1 MDDQKVAN
9 SELVRLR
16 RIMELRKLALAQFY
30 PTTHSG
36 IVAHRK
42 LTEGEVPRILVPPLP
57 TRLRHKPNTP
67 ESVPKHW
74 KNPWDK

>member
-1 MDDQKVAN
+1 MDDKKVAN
-9 SELVRLR
+9 SELVKLR
-16 RIMELRKLALAQFY
+16 RTMELRKLALAEFY

-42 LTEGEVPRILVPPLP
+42 LTEGEVPRIRVPPLP
-57 TRLRHKPNTP
+57 TRLGHKPTP
-67 ESVPKHW
+67 PERVAKHW